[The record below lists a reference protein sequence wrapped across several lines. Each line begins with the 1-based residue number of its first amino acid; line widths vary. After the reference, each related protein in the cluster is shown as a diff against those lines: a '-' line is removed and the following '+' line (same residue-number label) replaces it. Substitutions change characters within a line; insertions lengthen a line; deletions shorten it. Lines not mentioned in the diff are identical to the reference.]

1 MLTLRGSGSSGC
13 KRAATTP
20 RLRNKNDE
28 EELGDNTALPT
39 LRFRLL
45 QRQYSR
51 DRDTQPASS
60 EEICQR
66 TWASNSLQKQPVL
79 GVWADWYLQK
89 GCWQGEHGLM
99 VQLESVYAKVTG
111 VPGSII
117 KMETFKLEGKYFP
130 TAITLRSHSGVLY

>member
-45 QRQYSR
+45 QRQYSCAE
-51 DRDTQPASS
+51 THSLPAVKKFVRGLGLA
-60 EEICQR
+60 IVYR
-66 TWASNSLQKQPVL
+66 SNQ
-79 GVWADWYLQK
+79 
-89 GCWQGEHGLM
+89 
-99 VQLESVYAKVTG
+99 
-111 VPGSII
+111 
-117 KMETFKLEGKYFP
+117 F
-130 TAITLRSHSGVLY
+130 